1 MGVSGDK
8 LIKNK
13 ANKLGLNNAYYTGR
27 MAASFTSTAMT
38 PVFKDE
44 LQPYTE
50 AQIREEK
57 WRNVKG
63 QGKKGYIRM
72 VTNFGNLNFLLD
84 CDYAPKTCYNFLT
97 HSENGYYDDTIFHRN
112 IMSFMIQGGDPEGT
126 GHGGHCAWTTKS
138 GKFEDEFHKLL
149 KHNERGIISMANSG
163 PNKNGS
169 QFFILYQAAKH
180 LDGKHSVFGRLVGG
194 MDVLNRMEE
203 SEVNEA
209 NDKPLRAIKI
219 LQIIVYQNPFNDPL
233 PHQIKKEK
241 EEREMEVLNKEKG
254 KWWSQPMKIKGVND
268 DENKFQIGKY
278 IKDKKLLNDRYGI
291 GGSLSMKNM
300 KHRKK
305 KKADKRKD
313 REKCLLPNPKTDNDL
328 FNKRKKATKS
338 VFRFKNFE
346 MNQK

>member
-63 QGKKGYIRM
+63 HGKKGYIRM

-169 QFFILYQAAKH
+169 QFFILYQA
-180 LDGKHSVFGRLVGG
+180 
-194 MDVLNRMEE
+194 
-203 SEVNEA
+203 

-233 PHQIKKEK
+233 PYQIKQEKEK
-241 EEREMEVLNKEKG
+241 KEREMEVLNKEKG